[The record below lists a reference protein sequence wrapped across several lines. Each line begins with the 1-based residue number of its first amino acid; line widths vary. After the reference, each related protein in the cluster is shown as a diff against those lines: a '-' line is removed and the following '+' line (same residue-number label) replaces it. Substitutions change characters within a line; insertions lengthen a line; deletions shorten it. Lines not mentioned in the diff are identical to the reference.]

1 MKPLLGWGAILLGG
15 LIILNVLNVMS
26 VISLAL
32 GVAALVAATMSFV
45 TRLQAGRFS
54 INSVLVALLG
64 LALILNREATLQ
76 TLTQVLAVIMGAI
89 GLSNLW
95 QYRRRR
101 FPREQARFLGGVG
114 VLSFAGLLLLFPGL
128 PLTLLRIVIGLG
140 LMMYGAFRLAAKTVV
155 FQQFTWNET
164 IRRYMEEDTKQHP
177 DIIDVEVDD
186 ESNKKS

>member
-1 MKPLLGWGAILLGG
+1 MKQLVGWGAILLGV

-32 GVAALVAATMSFV
+32 GVAALVAATLSFV

-64 LALILNREATLQ
+64 VALMFNLEATLL
-76 TLTQVLAVIMGAI
+76 TLTQVLAVILGAI

-101 FPREQARFLGGVG
+101 FPREQARFVGGVV
-114 VLSFAGLLLLFPGL
+114 VLSTAGLLLLFPGL
-128 PLTLLRIVIGLG
+128 PLALLRIGLGIGLIG
-140 LMMYGAFRLAAKTVV
+140 YGAFRLAAKTVV

-164 IRRYMEEDTKQHP
+164 IRRSMEEGTKQNP

-186 ESNKKS
+186 DSDKKS

>member
-1 MKPLLGWGAILLGG
+1 MKQLVGWGAILLGV

-26 VISLAL
+26 VISMAL
-32 GVAALVAATMSFV
+32 GVAALVAATLSFV

-64 LALILNREATLQ
+64 VALMFNREATLL
-76 TLTQVLAVIMGAI
+76 TLTQVLAVILGAI

-101 FPREQARFLGGVG
+101 FPREQARFVGGVV
-114 VLSFAGLLLLFPGL
+114 VLSTAGLLLLFPGL
-128 PLTLLRIVIGLG
+128 PLALLRIGLGIGLIG
-140 LMMYGAFRLAAKTVV
+140 YGAFRLAAKTVV

-164 IRRYMEEDTKQHP
+164 IRRSMEEGTKQNP

-186 ESNKKS
+186 DSDKKS

>member
-1 MKPLLGWGAILLGG
+1 MKQLVGWGAILLGV

-32 GVAALVAATMSFV
+32 GVAALVAATLSFV

-64 LALILNREATLQ
+64 VALMFNREATLL
-76 TLTQVLAVIMGAI
+76 TLTQVLAVILGAI

-101 FPREQARFLGGVG
+101 FPREQARFVGGVV
-114 VLSFAGLLLLFPGL
+114 VLSTAGLLLLFPGL
-128 PLTLLRIVIGLG
+128 PLALLRIGLGIGLIG
-140 LMMYGAFRLAAKTVV
+140 YGAFRLAAKTVV

-164 IRRYMEEDTKQHP
+164 IRRSMEEGTKQNP

-186 ESNKKS
+186 DSDKKS

>member
-1 MKPLLGWGAILLGG
+1 MKLLVGWGAILLGV

-32 GVAALVAATMSFV
+32 GVAALVAATLSFI

-64 LALILNREATLQ
+64 VALILNREATLQ
-76 TLTQVLAVIMGAI
+76 TLTQVLAVIIGAI

-101 FPREQARFLGGVG
+101 FPREQARFLGGVV
-114 VLSFAGLLLLFPGL
+114 VLATAGLLLLFPGL
-128 PLTLLRIVIGLG
+128 PLALLRVVIGLG
-140 LMMYGAFRLAAKTVV
+140 LIAVGAFRLAAKTVV

-164 IRRYMEEDTKQHP
+164 IRRYMEEDSNQHP

-186 ESNKKS
+186 DSNK